1 MNQKVLSPSKNINNI
16 INIKRVMYEYVIF
29 FIILLIII
37 TIIKLLNHRY
47 SPKICVLVTGFAP
60 RGLRY
65 THETIQK
72 RIVDKLKL
80 KYNTVDV
87 YHYSFI
93 SKKNLIDSNR
103 KKENN
108 LQINNNDVN
117 LLKVKKL
124 ITEYQEIVDKDIMT
138 RYVTKPCISKNNHQM
153 NPNREL
159 YQEYMLTK
167 FPIQNYDAC
176 VLVWSDAYILRDINL
191 QHIENV
197 VQDNNLLYTTSYN
210 EYGGIANKFY
220 ICSSRVMM
228 LLAQRIFYQDQRC
241 SQIFPKRENHETTLK
256 WWVDYLN
263 IKNKHTDMF
272 YVRIRATMNTTFYEQ
287 LKNFLKM
294 NPSYEKLFEYDKS
307 VGSFKLKI
315 K

>member
-1 MNQKVLSPSKNINNI
+1 
-16 INIKRVMYEYVIF
+16 MYEYVIF
-29 FIILLIII
+29 FILLIII

-93 SKKNLIDSNR
+93 SKKNLIDSDR
-103 KKENN
+103 KNEDK
-108 LQINNNDVN
+108 LQINNTDVN
-117 LLKVKKL
+117 LLKVKEL
-124 ITEYQEIVDKDIMT
+124 ITEYQEDVDKDIET
-138 RYVTKPCISKNNHQM
+138 HFVKKSCFTQL
-153 NPNREL
+153 NPPLNCKRQL
-159 YQEYMLTK
+159 YQEYKTGQ

-176 VLVWSDAYILRDINL
+176 VFLWSDTYILRDINL

-241 SQIFPKRENHETTLK
+241 SQIFPKRESAENTLK
-256 WWVDYLN
+256 WWVNYLN

-272 YVRIRATMNTTFYEQ
+272 FVKIRSTMYTNYHKQ

>member
-1 MNQKVLSPSKNINNI
+1 
-16 INIKRVMYEYVIF
+16 MYEYVIF
-29 FIILLIII
+29 FILLIII

-93 SKKNLIDSNR
+93 SKKNLIDSDR
-103 KKENN
+103 KNEDK
-108 LQINNNDVN
+108 LQINNTDVN
-117 LLKVKKL
+117 LLKVKEL
-124 ITEYQEIVDKDIMT
+124 ITEYQEDVDKDIET
-138 RYVTKPCISKNNHQM
+138 HFVKKSCFTQL
-153 NPNREL
+153 NPPLNCKRAL
-159 YQEYMLTK
+159 YQEYKTGQ

-176 VLVWSDAYILRDINL
+176 VFLWSDTYVLRDINL

-210 EYGGIANKFY
+210 EYGGIADKFY
-220 ICSSRVMM
+220 ICSPRVMK
-228 LLAQRIFYQDQRC
+228 LLSQRIFYQGLRC
-241 SQIFPKRENHETTLK
+241 SQIFPKKEFPEATLK

-272 YVRIRATMNTTFYEQ
+272 YVRIRATRNTTFFKQ